1 VGAVDPERLS
11 PGLKRRRSAR
21 VAAAGMG
28 ALIVTGALA
37 GSSSLAATDEVMHYL
52 RTYHGRVIG
61 VRRVVIREDVRGEAG
76 RVRTETFDHARIA
89 TRGVTVVT
97 VTETVELTDAE
108 GNGLELRERQTEG
121 PAARALLGR
130 GDTPFE
136 FTPRPSRGSQ
146 ILETEITITDDEVV
160 FYMTVA
166 GIRRPARAAREGP
179 VRFDLDGRA
188 FACGDGLEVGRS
200 LRAFVAARVEL
211 GIAELEARVVERVE
225 LPEIEG
231 VYSPGTEGFLVRV
244 SNTGGRGE
252 PWEVVCD
259 ARGRTVELRVGPQRV
274 RRVAAADAVLPRE
287 APILS
292 NMFPTRRLARLE
304 GVRSMV
310 VEAIV
315 AADAGA
321 DIFPDSIYCS
331 ASGDD
336 GPERHLTLFEA
347 RPDGRLPREEL
358 SADDRKRFLAPSRLV
373 ESDAP
378 EIVSLAVRI
387 LGGDRAAFE
396 RDYADMVSAARE
408 GTGPGVKSPAPLR
421 AVGGAEEPLK
431 KTLLLAR
438 WVCRKLRKR
447 SRGAATASALEALRS
462 GGGDCTEHAAL
473 VTALARAAGLPARQA
488 FGLVQ
493 DGEGFQFHAWAEVH
507 AGGRW
512 VPVDPTLGRVGV
524 PALYILLGREG
535 DVVEYHSRANALQGR
550 TSMRLVK
557 VNR

>member
-1 VGAVDPERLS
+1 MGAVDAGSLSSGQKRDRL
-11 PGLKRRRSAR
+11 AR
-21 VAAAGMG
+21 AAAAVAFTVAG
-28 ALIVTGALA
+28 VLA
-37 GSSSLAATDEVMHYL
+37 GPRSFGATEEPMHYL
-52 RTYHGRVIG
+52 RTYHGRAIG
-61 VRRVVIREDVRGEAG
+61 VRRVVVREEEG

-97 VTETVELTDAE
+97 VTETVELTDAD
-108 GNGLELRERQTEG
+108 GSGLELRERQTEG

-130 GDTPFE
+130 GDVPFE
-136 FTPRPSRGSQ
+136 ITPRPSRGSQ
-146 ILETEITITDDEVV
+146 ILETEITVTEDEVV
-160 FYMTVA
+160 FHTSVA
-166 GIRRPARAAREGP
+166 GIRRPARAARAGP

-188 FACGDGLEVGRS
+188 FASGGGLTVGRTV
-200 LRAFVAARVEL
+200 RTFVAARVEL

-231 VYSPGTEGFLVRV
+231 VYPPGTEGFLLRV

-252 PWEVVCD
+252 PWEIVCD

-287 APILS
+287 APVLS
-292 NMFPTRRLARLE
+292 NMFPTRRLTRLE
-304 GVRSMV
+304 GVRSMKV
-310 VEAIV
+310 LATV
-315 AADAGA
+315 ATDARADV
-321 DIFPDSIYCS
+321 FPDSMYCS
-331 ASGDD
+331 SSAAE
-336 GPERHLTLFEA
+336 GPRRSLTLFEA

-358 SADDRKRFLAPSRLV
+358 TPDDRERFLAPSRLV

-387 LGGDRAAFE
+387 LGGDREAFE
-396 RDYADMVSAARE
+396 REYADLVKAARE
-408 GTGPGVKSPAPLR
+408 GTGPALKSPAPLR
-421 AVGGAEEPLK
+421 ARGGPKEPLK
-431 KTLLLAR
+431 RTLLLAR
-438 WVCRKLRKR
+438 WVYRNLRKR
-447 SRGAATASALEALRS
+447 SRGAATASALEALRAR
-462 GGGDCTEHAAL
+462 GGDCTEHAAL

-507 AGGRW
+507 AGQRW

-524 PALYILLGREG
+524 PALYVLLGREG
-535 DVVEYHSRANALQGR
+535 DVMEYHGRANALQGR
-550 TSMRLVK
+550 TSMRLVE